1 MAQGKHP
8 FPFRTRQLSPV
19 APMVLRGRLAWE
31 SRSLPGI
38 FKNPPH
44 GGFFICDINQIIHE
58 LIWVILHISG
68 KLYIEVLMKRL
79 HNTVFCLIM
88 IMIISGHNL
97 QAQSTVLEPEPGFT
111 EYATYYISSFDLQ
124 TGASNFQL
132 FRFRLHSDN
141 YPVYSKILFNASMI
155 SPALGINSQTIIVE
169 LETGPMQMNADLIL
183 ENQDMSTTTTQL
195 IDVAGNSVPL
205 TISINDMIDPGQFD
219 QILSSVITTGR
230 LADGTYT
237 FEVQVYSGLT
247 EDILTLTDSETIN
260 IVVES
265 PSYIS
270 LESPGGALEDT
281 SLTEIYNTYP
291 LFIWSPQFCSQ
302 CEAEI
307 RVSEYIRGVHSS
319 INDAIED
326 ETMLPFDQSAG
337 WEFVGNI
344 TSFQYP
350 VSNARLLE
358 HNKIYVWQVRASLP
372 TTVGEEEIISPIH
385 VFKIGDIGG
394 TNPVP
399 AGVNPVLQ
407 VLGQALSSDQF
418 SSLFGSGGALEGF
431 TPTANI
437 SLNGTTATES
447 EIMYLIN
454 QVINQ
459 NASITNITV
468 EE

>member
-1 MAQGKHP
+1 
-8 FPFRTRQLSPV
+8 
-19 APMVLRGRLAWE
+19 
-31 SRSLPGI
+31 
-38 FKNPPH
+38 
-44 GGFFICDINQIIHE
+44 
-58 LIWVILHISG
+58 
-68 KLYIEVLMKRL
+68 MKRL
-79 HNTVFCLIM
+79 HNNMVYCLLMFIM
-88 IMIISGHNL
+88 FSGNNL
-97 QAQSTVLEPEPGFT
+97 QGQSTVLEPEPGFT

-155 SPALGINSQTIIVE
+155 SPALGIDSQTIIVE
-169 LETGPMQMNADLIL
+169 LETSPFQMNADIIL
-183 ENQDMSTTTTQL
+183 DNQDMSSTTTQL
-195 IDVAGNSVPL
+195 IDVSGNSVPL
-205 TISINDMIDPGQFD
+205 TISINDMIDPAQFD

-237 FEVQVYSGLT
+237 FEVQVYSGSS
-247 EDILTLTDSETIN
+247 EDNLTLTDSETIN

-281 SLTEIYNTYP
+281 SLTEIYSTYP
-291 LFIWSPQFCSQ
+291 LFIWSPQICSQ

-307 RVSEYIRGVHSS
+307 RVAEYIRGVHSS
-319 INDAIED
+319 INEAIED

-337 WEFVGNI
+337 WEFVGNV

-358 HNKIYVWQVRASLP
+358 HDKIYVWQIKISLP
-372 TTVGEEEIISPIH
+372 TTVGDEESISSINT
-385 VFKIGDIGG
+385 FKIADIGG
-394 TNPVP
+394 SDSTPS
-399 AGVNPVLQ
+399 GVNPVLQ

-418 SSLFGSGGALEGF
+418 NSLFGAGGSLEEF

-437 SLNGTTATES
+437 TINGTAATES
-447 EIMYLIN
+447 DIMYLIN

>member
-1 MAQGKHP
+1 
-8 FPFRTRQLSPV
+8 
-19 APMVLRGRLAWE
+19 
-31 SRSLPGI
+31 
-38 FKNPPH
+38 
-44 GGFFICDINQIIHE
+44 
-58 LIWVILHISG
+58 
-68 KLYIEVLMKRL
+68 MKRL
-79 HNTVFCLIM
+79 HNNMVYCLLMFIM
-88 IMIISGHNL
+88 FSGNNL
-97 QAQSTVLEPEPGFT
+97 QGQSTVLEPEPGFT

-155 SPALGINSQTIIVE
+155 SPALGIDSQTIIVE
-169 LETGPMQMNADLIL
+169 LETGPIQMNADLIL
-183 ENQDMSTTTTQL
+183 DNQDMSTTTTQL
-195 IDVAGNSVPL
+195 IDVSGNSVPL
-205 TISINDMIDPGQFD
+205 TISINDMIDPAQFD

-237 FEVQVYSGLT
+237 FEVQVYSGSS
-247 EDILTLTDSETIN
+247 EDNLTLTDSETIN

-281 SLTEIYNTYP
+281 SLTEIYSTYP
-291 LFIWSPQFCSQ
+291 LFIWSPQICSQ

-307 RVSEYIRGVHSS
+307 RVAEYIRGVHSS
-319 INDAIED
+319 INEAIED

-337 WEFVGNI
+337 WEFVGNV

-358 HNKIYVWQVRASLP
+358 HDKIYVWQIKISLP
-372 TTVGEEEIISPIH
+372 TTVGDEESISSINT
-385 VFKIGDIGG
+385 FKIADIGG
-394 TNPVP
+394 SDSTPS
-399 AGVNPVLQ
+399 GVNPVLQ

-418 SSLFGSGGALEGF
+418 NSLFGAGGSLEEF

-437 SLNGTTATES
+437 TINGTAATES
-447 EIMYLIN
+447 DIMYLIN

>member
-1 MAQGKHP
+1 
-8 FPFRTRQLSPV
+8 
-19 APMVLRGRLAWE
+19 
-31 SRSLPGI
+31 
-38 FKNPPH
+38 
-44 GGFFICDINQIIHE
+44 
-58 LIWVILHISG
+58 
-68 KLYIEVLMKRL
+68 MKRL
-79 HNTVFCLIM
+79 HNNMVYCLLMFIM
-88 IMIISGHNL
+88 FSGNNL
-97 QAQSTVLEPEPGFT
+97 QGQSTVLEPEPGFT

-155 SPALGINSQTIIVE
+155 SPALGIDSQTIIVE
-169 LETGPMQMNADLIL
+169 LETGPIQMNADIIL
-183 ENQDMSTTTTQL
+183 DNQDMSTTTTQL
-195 IDVAGNSVPL
+195 IDVSGNSVPL
-205 TISINDMIDPGQFD
+205 TISINDMIDPAQFD

-237 FEVQVYSGLT
+237 FEVQVYSGSS
-247 EDILTLTDSETIN
+247 EDNLTLTDSETIN

-281 SLTEIYNTYP
+281 SLTEIYSTYP
-291 LFIWSPQFCSQ
+291 LFIWSPQICSQ

-307 RVSEYIRGVHSS
+307 RVSEYIPGVHSS
-319 INDAIED
+319 INEAIED

-337 WEFVGNI
+337 WEFVGNV

-358 HNKIYVWQVRASLP
+358 HDKIYVWQIKISLP
-372 TTVGEEEIISPIH
+372 TTVGDEESISSINT
-385 VFKIGDIGG
+385 FKIADIGG
-394 TNPVP
+394 SDSTPS
-399 AGVNPVLQ
+399 GVNPVLQ

-418 SSLFGSGGALEGF
+418 NSLFGAGGSLEEF

-437 SLNGTTATES
+437 TINGTAATES
-447 EIMYLIN
+447 DIMYLIN

>member
-1 MAQGKHP
+1 M
-8 FPFRTRQLSPV
+8 F
-19 APMVLRGRLAWE
+19 
-31 SRSLPGI
+31 
-38 FKNPPH
+38 
-44 GGFFICDINQIIHE
+44 
-58 LIWVILHISG
+58 SG
-68 KLYIEVLMKRL
+68 
-79 HNTVFCLIM
+79 N
-88 IMIISGHNL
+88 NL
-97 QAQSTVLEPEPGFT
+97 QGQSTVLEPEPGFT

-155 SPALGINSQTIIVE
+155 SPALGIDSQTIIVE
-169 LETGPMQMNADLIL
+169 LETGPIQMNADIIL
-183 ENQDMSTTTTQL
+183 DNQDMSTTTTQL
-195 IDVAGNSVPL
+195 IDVSGNSVPL
-205 TISINDMIDPGQFD
+205 TISINDMIDPAQFD

-237 FEVQVYSGLT
+237 FEVQVYSGSS
-247 EDILTLTDSETIN
+247 EDNLTLTDSETIN

-281 SLTEIYNTYP
+281 SLTEIYSTYP
-291 LFIWSPQFCSQ
+291 LFIWSPQICSQ

-307 RVSEYIRGVHSS
+307 RVSEYIPGVHSS
-319 INDAIED
+319 INEAIED

-337 WEFVGNI
+337 WEFVGNV

-358 HNKIYVWQVRASLP
+358 HDKIYVWQIKISLP
-372 TTVGEEEIISPIH
+372 TTVGDEESISSINT
-385 VFKIGDIGG
+385 FKIADIGG
-394 TNPVP
+394 SDSTPS
-399 AGVNPVLQ
+399 GVNPVLQ

-418 SSLFGSGGALEGF
+418 NSLFGAGGSLEEF

-437 SLNGTTATES
+437 TINGTAATES
-447 EIMYLIN
+447 DIMYLIN

>member
-1 MAQGKHP
+1 M
-8 FPFRTRQLSPV
+8 F
-19 APMVLRGRLAWE
+19 
-31 SRSLPGI
+31 
-38 FKNPPH
+38 
-44 GGFFICDINQIIHE
+44 
-58 LIWVILHISG
+58 SG
-68 KLYIEVLMKRL
+68 
-79 HNTVFCLIM
+79 N
-88 IMIISGHNL
+88 NL
-97 QAQSTVLEPEPGFT
+97 QGQSTVLEPEPGFT

-155 SPALGINSQTIIVE
+155 SPALGIDSQTIIVE
-169 LETGPMQMNADLIL
+169 LETGPIQMNADIIL
-183 ENQDMSTTTTQL
+183 DNQDMSTTTTQL
-195 IDVAGNSVPL
+195 IDVSGNSVPL
-205 TISINDMIDPGQFD
+205 TISINDMIDPVQFD

-237 FEVQVYSGLT
+237 FEVQVYSGSS
-247 EDILTLTDSETIN
+247 EDNLTLTDSETIN

-281 SLTEIYNTYP
+281 SLTEIYSTYP
-291 LFIWSPQFCSQ
+291 LFIWSPQICSQ

-307 RVSEYIRGVHSS
+307 RVAEYIRGVHSS
-319 INDAIED
+319 INEAIED

-337 WEFVGNI
+337 WEFVGNV

-358 HNKIYVWQVRASLP
+358 HDKIYVWQIKISLP
-372 TTVGEEEIISPIH
+372 TTVGDEESISSINT
-385 VFKIGDIGG
+385 FKIADIGG
-394 TNPVP
+394 SDSTPS
-399 AGVNPVLQ
+399 GVNPVLQ

-418 SSLFGSGGALEGF
+418 NSLFGAGGSLEEF

-437 SLNGTTATES
+437 TINGTAATES
-447 EIMYLIN
+447 DIMYLIN

>member
-1 MAQGKHP
+1 
-8 FPFRTRQLSPV
+8 
-19 APMVLRGRLAWE
+19 
-31 SRSLPGI
+31 
-38 FKNPPH
+38 
-44 GGFFICDINQIIHE
+44 
-58 LIWVILHISG
+58 
-68 KLYIEVLMKRL
+68 MKRL
-79 HNTVFCLIM
+79 HNNMVYCLLMFIM
-88 IMIISGHNL
+88 FSGNNL
-97 QAQSTVLEPEPGFT
+97 QGQSTVLEPEPGFT

-155 SPALGINSQTIIVE
+155 SPALGIDSQTIIVE
-169 LETGPMQMNADLIL
+169 LETGPIQMNADIIL
-183 ENQDMSTTTTQL
+183 DNQDMSTTTTQL
-195 IDVAGNSVPL
+195 IDVSGNSVPL
-205 TISINDMIDPGQFD
+205 TISINDMIDPAQFD

-237 FEVQVYSGLT
+237 FEVQVYSGSS
-247 EDILTLTDSETIN
+247 EDNLTLTDSETIN

-281 SLTEIYNTYP
+281 SLTEIYSTYP
-291 LFIWSPQFCSQ
+291 LFIWSPQICSQ

-307 RVSEYIRGVHSS
+307 RVAEYIRGVHSS
-319 INDAIED
+319 INEAIED

-337 WEFVGNI
+337 WEFVGNV

-358 HNKIYVWQVRASLP
+358 HDKIYVWQIKISLP
-372 TTVGEEEIISPIH
+372 TTVGDEESISSINT
-385 VFKIGDIGG
+385 FKIADIGG
-394 TNPVP
+394 SDSTPS
-399 AGVNPVLQ
+399 GVNPVLQ

-418 SSLFGSGGALEGF
+418 NSLFGAGGSLEEF

-437 SLNGTTATES
+437 TINGTTATES
-447 EIMYLIN
+447 DIMYLIN